1 MSEATDLKPIVDHL
15 TARFGELVPIGAGG
29 MARVYRGQDPDRK
42 IPVAIKVMLP
52 DAAARGHLRTR
63 FLREMRL
70 LKEWSHP
77 NLIRV
82 YDAREVPYLWF
93 SMEFLD
99 GANLHHHIR
108 RMGALPWEEA
118 VGILEDLLSALG
130 YVHAQGY
137 VHRDVKPANVILDS
151 SGRARLCDLGLV
163 GRPEPSGIT
172 KMGQMMGTFQYMA
185 PELIAGHPVKE
196 VGDLFGAGLVLFE
209 LLTGGP
215 YFKLV
220 ADGQLREPVRP
231 LEEAL
236 APELPAELRTFLETL
251 LAIDPIDRF
260 SSAADALRAL
270 HDLGEI
276 RREKARFES
285 LLELATLDLATLGPL
300 AEALGFLDRLSPKQ
314 RQLYLQEPENMQ
326 ELRLHAWE
334 VRQRTR
340 RFEGLDDES
349 SVAGVEAWK
358 ALAAELDGELAPL
371 VDEGDL
377 GQVDRAID
385 AVEMTQTALR
395 LALKWARLEPI
406 HTIYPA
412 VSKELKDGLRLAL
425 PEEEVPVYAGGD
437 LQAARARVTSLLT
450 RLLRASLKDKGW
462 VSLFLQHR
470 VEGLHWILAVKGR
483 DLSLTVDAANV
494 ALGTDADEIQ
504 VAAGDAGGLVLTM
517 PAIWE
522 PVS

>member
-1 MSEATDLKPIVDHL
+1 MSEATDLRPIVDHL
-15 TARFGELVPIGAGG
+15 TARFGELVPVGVGG

-82 YDAREVPYLWF
+82 FDTREVPFLWF

-118 VGILEDLLSALG
+118 VGILEDLLSALA
-130 YVHAQGY
+130 YIHAQGY
-137 VHRDVKPANVILDS
+137 VHRDVKPANVILDG

-163 GRPEPSGIT
+163 GHPEPSGLT
-172 KMGQMMGTFQYMA
+172 KMGQMMGTFQYMS
-185 PELIAGHPVKE
+185 PELISGHPVRE
-196 VGDLFGAGLVLFE
+196 PGDLFGAGLVLFE

-231 LEEAL
+231 LDEAL
-236 APELPAELRTFLETL
+236 DPDLPAELRGLLETL
-251 LAIDPIDRF
+251 LAMDPTDRF
-260 SSAADALRAL
+260 ATASDALRAVR
-270 HDLGEI
+270 DLGEI

-314 RQLYLQEPENMQ
+314 RQLYLQDPDNLQ

-371 VDEGDL
+371 VDEVDL
-377 GQVDRAID
+377 GQLDRAVD

-395 LALKWARLEPI
+395 LALKWARLEPLDE
-406 HTIYPA
+406 IYPA
-412 VSKELKDGLRLAL
+412 VARELKDGLRLAL
-425 PEEEVPVYAGGD
+425 PEEDVPVYAGGD
-437 LQAARARVTSLLT
+437 LAAARLRVSGLLT
-450 RLLRASLKDKGW
+450 RLLKACVRDKGW

-470 VEGLHWILAVKGR
+470 VEGLHWILEVKGR
-483 DLSLTVDAANV
+483 DLSLTVERAHA
-494 ALGTDADEIQ
+494 ALGMDAEEIQ
-504 VAAGDAGGLVLTM
+504 VAAGATGGLVLTM
-517 PAIWE
+517 PAVWS
-522 PVS
+522 PV